1 MTPTKKNQF
10 LINKY
15 QRIVKNKFG
24 ILKQIRTQ
32 KDFDELRALAL
43 LTEVMDKDEV
53 KEFYEKVSQD
63 YYLANPILAPFQDG
77 VADTVSHR
85 MKNFSFYEQE
95 MWELWYM
102 YTFANVMNYAYN
114 KENLNYGNVLE
125 NTLGQSLKKMMR
137 VFFNRAV
144 TLVREQMIALQEA
157 VTENPPKE
165 KVQTDDGWFDQYLH
179 INFMWKTMEDEKVC
193 EICGPLEGQM
203 LIDLPE
209 VMPHYNC
216 RCSFV
221 VFEWWTD
228 DEGNVIADRQYDVE
242 QNKQYKG
249 KGLSVKRA
257 RITSRQLDGGEQIT
271 IFEVDDEEEEGKTKK
286 ITWKE
291 PKSKKGDKK

>member
-1 MTPTKKNQF
+1 MTPTKKTEE
-10 LINKY
+10 LTNKY
-15 QRIVKNKFG
+15 QRVVTNKFG
-24 ILKQIRTQ
+24 ITMKVRNQ
-32 KDFDELRALAL
+32 KEFDELRALAL
-43 LTEVMDKDEV
+43 LTEVIDKNEV
-53 KEFYEKVSQD
+53 KAFYKKVSED
-63 YYLANPILAPFQDG
+63 YYPPNPVLAPFQDG

-85 MKNFSFYEQE
+85 MKNFSFYEQD
-95 MWELWYM
+95 MWDNWYM
-102 YTFANVMNYAYN
+102 YTFANVMNYASN

-137 VFFNRAV
+137 IFFNRAV
-144 TLVREQMIALQEA
+144 TLVREQMVALQEK
-157 VTENPPKE
+157 VIEEKPSE
-165 KVQTDDGWFDQYLH
+165 KVETDDGWFREYLH

-203 LIDLPE
+203 LIDIPE

-228 DEGNVIADRQYDVE
+228 EDGNVVADRQYDIE

-257 RITSRQLDGGEQIT
+257 RITSRKLDGGEQIT
-271 IFEVDDEEEEGKTKK
+271 IFEVDDEDEEGKTKK
-286 ITWKE
+286 VTWTE
-291 PKSKKGDKK
+291 PKKGDK